1 MRICLMIEGQEG
13 VAWADWVALAQACE
27 RLGFDALFRSDHYLS
42 VDEHAERGS
51 LDAWGT
57 VSALSAITTTL
68 RSAPLVPPAP
78 SPPPGVLPKAVVT
91 AAHIPGGGVELGIAT
106 GWLEAEHPA
115 YGFPF
120 PPMGERMA
128 ILSEQL

>member
-42 VDEHAERGS
+42 VDGQGERGS

-57 VSALSAITTTL
+57 VSALARDHDGCGSG
-68 RSAPLVPPAP
+68 RSSRRRP
-78 SPPPGVLPKAVVT
+78 S
-91 AAHIPGGGVELGIAT
+91 GIRACS
-106 GWLEAEHPA
+106 
-115 YGFPF
+115 
-120 PPMGERMA
+120 RRR
-128 ILSEQL
+128 S